1 MESVTTLLH
10 SRDDLVYSSKKWKWK
25 KKQSF
30 WQNCHRF
37 NYADFSVC
45 TFYSHCTLQ
54 ILWED
59 KCLPDSTFYILYG
72 YHVVFNGQPI
82 KEDIQTTTTEVVTT
96 EITTEVLTTKV
107 TTEFLTTEVT
117 TEVFTTEITAE
128 PLPNLEQNY
137 YNSKV
142 SNIIHVP
149 YFLFW
154 KSKTPVSST
163 MWLDYLT

>member
-1 MESVTTLLH
+1 M
-10 SRDDLVYSSKKWKWK
+10 
-25 KKQSF
+25 
-30 WQNCHRF
+30 
-37 NYADFSVC
+37 
-45 TFYSHCTLQ
+45 
-54 ILWED
+54 
-59 KCLPDSTFYILYG
+59 
-72 YHVVFNGQPI
+72 VFNGQPI

-107 TTEFLTTEVT
+107 TTEVLTTEVT

-149 YFLFW
+149 YFLF
-154 KSKTPVSST
+154 
-163 MWLDYLT
+163 